1 MNCTDN
7 AVLTQS
13 YNEVNVNL
21 DGCLVIPSNLEGFRQ
36 DLTKEVVVIP
46 KVADNAIVSSITRV
60 YGNIIDTDTDVCPH
74 CGAKLYSN
82 GSYDTVLKHLPLGQT
97 SLSVVVTR
105 KRKRCTCCGK
115 SFVKEI
121 PFKAEKHNIT
131 ETLKKYIEKLL
142 TMAMTLKAISD
153 ITGVDEH
160 IIKAIDNNRLE
171 DEETE
176 LDENGNRRLKKP
188 TEYAKY
194 IAVDEFKLNNE
205 YRYATVIIDLETG
218 YILYFGRSK
227 KKVVIEEFMKLV
239 GDDWMN
245 HVEVLACDMNA
256 DFCEAFQAK
265 YPHIDVVYDRFHIR
279 KNFNDMVIGPVRK
292 DVQRQL
298 IREKKYEEAAS
309 LKRCN
314 HILCSSK
321 ATRMAIEAEAK
332 ERKENGNQPKSMS
345 LFCAPPIEVK
355 GGIEQRYQDIIES
368 NKLFFVMDIIKDQ
381 LDVAYSSK
389 TVEEM
394 SKHIGQI
401 IALCHGTNNDHFKR
415 FAKLLC
421 NHYEGVIN
429 FGKHHITS
437 GKIEGTNNLIKN
449 IRRMGYGYPDE
460 EYFFLK
466 AKDLSRQNKLRS
478 HKKLH

>member
-13 YNEVNVNL
+13 YNEVNVNF
-21 DGCLVIPSNLEGFRQ
+21 DGNLIIPSSLQGFKQ
-36 DLTKEVVVIP
+36 DLTKDVVVIP
-46 KVADNAIVSSITRV
+46 KVVDNTIVSSVTRV
-60 YGNIIDTDTDVCPH
+60 YGDIIDTDTDVCPH

-121 PFKAEKHNIT
+121 PFKAEKHKIT

-171 DEETE
+171 DEHTE

-245 HVEVLACDMNA
+245 HVEALACDMNA
-256 DFCEAFQAK
+256 DFSEAFQAK

-368 NKLFFVMDIIKDQ
+368 NELFFVMDVIKEK
-381 LDVAYSSK
+381 LDVAYSCKNS
-389 TVEEM
+389 EEM
-394 SKHIGQI
+394 AKSIGEI

-415 FAKLLC
+415 FAKLLG

-437 GKIEGTNNLIKN
+437 GKSRGRIISLKTLEGWDMAIPMRN
-449 IRRMGYGYPDE
+449 I
-460 EYFFLK
+460 FFLK

>member
-13 YNEVNVNL
+13 YNEVNVNF
-21 DGCLVIPSNLEGFRQ
+21 DGNLIIPSSLQGFKQ
-36 DLTKEVVVIP
+36 DLTKDVVVIP

-171 DEETE
+171 DEQTE
-176 LDENGNRRLKKP
+176 IDENGNRRLKKP

-245 HVEVLACDMNA
+245 HVEALACDMNA
-256 DFCEAFQAK
+256 DFSEAFQAK

-298 IREKKYEEAAS
+298 IREKKYEEAYTAYLES
-309 LKRCN
+309 LDKYVLDTIYKKVKN
-314 HILCSSK
+314 DT
-321 ATRMAIEAEAK
+321 ATKLESMALSQYYGIVQLKQSEYNEYKYRKQKYLLELDK
-332 ERKENGNQPKSMS
+332 ET
-345 LFCAPPIEVK
+345 
-355 GGIEQRYQDIIES
+355 
-368 NKLFFVMDIIKDQ
+368 VM
-381 LDVAYSSK
+381 
-389 TVEEM
+389 
-394 SKHIGQI
+394 
-401 IALCHGTNNDHFKR
+401 N
-415 FAKLLC
+415 
-421 NHYEGVIN
+421 
-429 FGKHHITS
+429 S
-437 GKIEGTNNLIKN
+437 GKQKLIEKYQAFYISKQDTLYKGILKN
-449 IRRMGYGYPDE
+449 YSINHLLNCLREWLYINVLH
-460 EYFFLK
+460 LK
-466 AKDLSRQNKLRS
+466 K
-478 HKKLH
+478 KKLMD